1 MMATAAVTACMA
13 NYRPDPFD
21 LLNADIEALHRMNH
35 WIQGKAEILY
45 IVSIIQIMEVLEFL
59 YVLVITNVD
68 LSII

>member
-1 MMATAAVTACMA
+1 
-13 NYRPDPFD
+13 
-21 LLNADIEALHRMNH
+21 MNR

>member
-1 MMATAAVTACMA
+1 
-13 NYRPDPFD
+13 
-21 LLNADIEALHRMNH
+21 MNH

-59 YVLVITNVD
+59 YVLVITNVG